1 MRTNAGGIAASIVA
15 LFLGV
20 LVVTQIKA
28 QDVYTRSLQLE
39 TPSSLTT
46 LIANLAERNNGLR
59 EEIFDLR
66 LRTESA
72 RQDASNGTGSLTEA
86 RRQLAQLEVFAA
98 RTAVKG
104 QGISVKVDGAFDDKA
119 LSDLVNELRN
129 AGAEAVSMNGV
140 RVGPR
145 SWFGVA
151 NDKALTV
158 DAAPIKGPWTL
169 IAIGAPE
176 VMYVAMTRTGGIIG
190 QFELIYR
197 STRFSVD
204 RESALS
210 LPSLA
215 NPPRG

>member
-1 MRTNAGGIAASIVA
+1 VRTNAGGIAVSIVA
-15 LFLGV
+15 LFLG
-20 LVVTQIKA
+20 LLAVTQVRA
-28 QDVYTRSLQLE
+28 QDVYTRSLELE

-66 LRTESA
+66 LRTEAA
-72 RQDASNGTGSLTEA
+72 RENVTNGKGSLAEA
-86 RRQLAQLEVFAA
+86 EHQLSQLEVFAA

-104 QGISVKVDGAFDDKA
+104 QGISVRVDGAFDEKA

-129 AGAEAVSMNGV
+129 AGAEAVAVNTV

-145 SWFGVA
+145 SWFGITS
-151 NDKALTV
+151 DRSLTV
-158 DAAPIKGPWTL
+158 DAIPIKGPWTVS
-169 IAIGAPE
+169 AVGSPE
-176 VMYVAMTRTGGIIG
+176 VMYVAMTRTGGIVG

-197 STRFSVD
+197 STRFTVTK
-204 RESALS
+204 ESALD

-215 NPPRG
+215 SPPRG